1 MNAHS
6 LLTERAIFAA
16 GCFWSKEYF
25 FAQVPGVIAT
35 RVGYTG
41 GHTAQPTYRQVL
53 TKNTGHAEAVEVT
66 FDPTEISFEA
76 LVQYFFEIHDATI
89 DRTHKGGQYRSDI
102 FYLNDNQKAI
112 VEKVIAELK
121 SKHYN
126 AVTTLEPAGIF
137 WQAEDRHQKY
147 CDTKGITPKKYR
159 VERF

>member
-1 MNAHS
+1 MEPNQPT
-6 LLTERAIFAA
+6 TERAIFAA

-53 TKNTGHAEAVEVT
+53 TKTTGHAEAVEVT
-66 FDPTEISFEA
+66 FDPAKISFEA

-89 DRTHKGGQYRSDI
+89 DRTNKGGQYRSAI
-102 FYLNDNQKAI
+102 FYLDENQKVLA
-112 VEKVIAELK
+112 EKVMAALQDK
-121 SKHYN
+121 DYN
-126 AVTTLEPAGIF
+126 TVTTLEPAGTF

-147 CDTKGITPKKYR
+147 CDTRGITPKKYR